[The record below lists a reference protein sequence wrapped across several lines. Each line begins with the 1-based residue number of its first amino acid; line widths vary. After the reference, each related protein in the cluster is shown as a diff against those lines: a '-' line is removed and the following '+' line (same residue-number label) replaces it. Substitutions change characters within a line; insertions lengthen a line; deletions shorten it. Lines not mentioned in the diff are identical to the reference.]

1 MRMIMSKMK
10 VIIFGAGVFGRL
22 AYRALQ
28 RMPDEVKIF
37 GFIDNDSKRHG
48 EKYLEKDVFS
58 PTEICSLSFDKVV
71 VAGRH
76 IDQMS
81 RQLTDELFVPDSK
94 IWPMKRSELMATS
107 SEKKMKSAY
116 IDMMLKKLLC
126 VFDMNNISYWMD
138 ASGLLALQRGVDLSE
153 FSDVDISIISTQ
165 QASVLWEKLKDRDPE
180 EGQLRIRKKEN
191 EKETDFT
198 TLGTIQLISMMSE
211 LGVEEEPA
219 RIDIQV
225 KTLRGDIYLFPYGD
239 GFFYTPKI
247 HFSDFDVIQYKDM
260 ALRIPIYSKEYLRLM
275 YGANWETPAEYWGAN
290 DYGNIISINQVLDS
304 KRQSK

>member
-1 MRMIMSKMK
+1 MSKIK

-28 RMPDEVKIF
+28 RMPDEVEIA
-37 GFIDNDSKRHG
+37 GFIDNDSNRQG
-48 EKYLEKDVFS
+48 EKYLGKDVFS
-58 PTEICSLSFDKVV
+58 PAEICSLSFDKVL

-81 RQLTDELFVPDSK
+81 TQLTDELLVPDCK
-94 IWPMKRSELMATS
+94 IWSMKRSELMATS
-107 SEKKMKSAY
+107 SERERKSEY
-116 IDMMLKKLLC
+116 IDMMLKELLC
-126 VFDMNNISYWMD
+126 IFDMNNISYWMD

-165 QASVLWEKLKDRDPE
+165 EASVLWKELEDRNTG
-180 EGQLRIRKKEN
+180 EGQLRIRKNEN

-198 TLGTIQLISMMSE
+198 TLGTIQLISMISE
-211 LGVEEEPA
+211 VGVEEEPA
-219 RIDIQV
+219 CIDIQV
-225 KTLRGDIYLFPYGD
+225 KILRGDIYLYPYGD
-239 GFFYTPKI
+239 HFFYTPKI

-290 DYGNIISINQVLDS
+290 DYGNIISYNPGS
-304 KRQSK
+304 RFKTKK